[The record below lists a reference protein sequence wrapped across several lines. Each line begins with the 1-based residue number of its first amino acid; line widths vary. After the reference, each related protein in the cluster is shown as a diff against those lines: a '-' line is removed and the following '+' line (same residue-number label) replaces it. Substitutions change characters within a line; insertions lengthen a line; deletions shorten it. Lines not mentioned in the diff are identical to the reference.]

1 MLKDLKNSPH
11 RNHLEKYLKKHLP
24 KLSGSILDIG
34 SKNRRYDFL
43 MKQRPVAIDLIAN
56 KDADVESGDV
66 CNLSFE
72 DSSFENVVCLEV
84 LEYVHD
90 PKKAINEIY
99 RVLKNEGTL
108 ILSTPFMYKFHGD
121 RLRYTEN
128 FLKESLSDFKSVEIF
143 SVGNA
148 YTVLLNI
155 LFGKIKHIK
164 FSLFRYIALALYLPL
179 TFFNSNKIYKG
190 GGYNSGYFI
199 IAKK

>member
-1 MLKDLKNSPH
+1 MLKNLKNSPH
-11 RNHLEKYLKKHLP
+11 RNHLEKYLNVYLP

-43 MKQRPVAIDLIAN
+43 MKKKPIAIDLIAD
-56 KDADVESGDV
+56 KDSDILSGDV

-84 LEYVHD
+84 LEYVNT
-90 PKKAINEIY
+90 PQKAVDEIY
-99 RVLKNEGTL
+99 RVLKNDGTL
-108 ILSTPFMYKFHGD
+108 ILSTPFIYKFHGD
-121 RLRYTEN
+121 KLRYTEN
-128 FLKESLSDFKSVEIF
+128 FLKEALFNFKSVEIF

-148 YTVLLNI
+148 YTVFLNV

-164 FSLFRYIALALYLPL
+164 FSLLRYIALALYLPL
-179 TFFNSNKIYKG
+179 TFLNCNKVYKSG
-190 GGYNSGYFI
+190 KYNSGYFI